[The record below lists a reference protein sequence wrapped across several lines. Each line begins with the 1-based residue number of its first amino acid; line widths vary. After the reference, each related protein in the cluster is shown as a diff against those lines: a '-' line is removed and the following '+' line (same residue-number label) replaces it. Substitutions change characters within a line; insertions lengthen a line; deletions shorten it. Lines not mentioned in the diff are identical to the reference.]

1 MLTAKD
7 TKNIL
12 VSGLTE
18 MKVVKEAAIHLT
30 PDDEKTH
37 FRIPFILDKDTKKI
51 VITYSYF
58 PKKLTD
64 EEKSYELIKEN
75 LLRDAGEDA
84 GGYEDYSEFM
94 PLKNL
99 VTLSL
104 DSPEGYRGAA
114 HRQANEQRHI
124 IGKDFASVGFIKGEP
139 PEGEWTLVLNAHAV
153 VTDSVECKIKIEAEE
168 GTE

>member
-1 MLTAKD
+1 
-7 TKNIL
+7 
-12 VSGLTE
+12 
-18 MKVVKEAAIHLT
+18 MKIVKEAVVRLT

-37 FRIPFILDKDTKKI
+37 RRIPFIINKDTQKI

-84 GGYEDYSEFM
+84 SEYKNYSEFM

-114 HRQANEQRHI
+114 HRQANEQQHI
-124 IGKDFASVGFIKGEP
+124 IGKDFASVGFIKGEL

-168 GTE
+168 GTV